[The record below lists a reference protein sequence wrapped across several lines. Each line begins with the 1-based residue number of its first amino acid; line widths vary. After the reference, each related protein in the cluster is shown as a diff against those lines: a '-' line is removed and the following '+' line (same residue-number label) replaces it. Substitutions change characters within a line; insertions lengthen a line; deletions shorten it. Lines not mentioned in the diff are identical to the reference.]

1 MIRRL
6 LIPLLGSGLLL
17 AAGASTVLGKC
28 EGPNPRQTSAL
39 GSWPT

>member
-17 AAGASTVLGKC
+17 AAGAG
-28 EGPNPRQTSAL
+28 SAL
-39 GSWPT
+39 AKS